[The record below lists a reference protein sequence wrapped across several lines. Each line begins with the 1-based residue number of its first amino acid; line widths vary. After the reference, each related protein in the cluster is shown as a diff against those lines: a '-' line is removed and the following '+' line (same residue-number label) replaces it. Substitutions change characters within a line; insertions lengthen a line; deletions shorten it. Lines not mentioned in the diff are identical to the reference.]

1 MLCCICTTL
10 YSSWPAANS
19 YCLHHNVGNS
29 LLPLTIF
36 GRESCLKLC
45 ILTNKARTMRYS
57 NFWCITFISSKFF
70 KHVQKTLKSWETIC
84 SITIF
89 HQKPEKKK
97 KTLLQAWKTPQNN
110 CLFSSRLFFRE
121 YHGQKSWDTLAF
133 LGGFQFTEVQP
144 LHSQTMLD
152 AWIQNFFLSFNFI
165 G

>member
-97 KTLLQAWKTPQNN
+97 KKH
-110 CLFSSRLFFRE
+110 FYRLE
-121 YHGQKSWDTLAF
+121 K
-133 LGGFQFTEVQP
+133 P
-144 LHSQTMLD
+144 LKII
-152 AWIQNFFLSFNFI
+152 AFFLLASFSENIMDKSFGTLWHFWGASNSQRSNPSTHKQCWTRESRI
-165 G
+165 FF